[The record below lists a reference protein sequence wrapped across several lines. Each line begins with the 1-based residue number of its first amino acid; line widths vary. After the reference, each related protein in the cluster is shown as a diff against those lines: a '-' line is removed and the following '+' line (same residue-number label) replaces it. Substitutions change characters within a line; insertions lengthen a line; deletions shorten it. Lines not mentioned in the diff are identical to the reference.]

1 MTNELKDKIRGFAK
15 EYSANQVCAIFMINP
30 TQLEEILNEKPV
42 EKSTKKTP
50 KIDIDPMFT
59 EEEGL

>member
-1 MTNELKDKIRGFAK
+1 MTNELKDRIKAFAS
-15 EYSANQVCAIFMINP
+15 EYDANQVCAIFMINHH
-30 TQLEEILNEKPV
+30 QLEEILNEKPV
-42 EKSTKKTP
+42 EKSIIKAP